1 MLLDLVYT
9 IGGFILLVW
18 GADRF
23 VGGAAGLANRLGV
36 PPILIGV
43 TIVGFGTSAPEI
55 MVSASA
61 AAQGLTSMAVGNALG
76 SNIANVGLVLGATAL
91 ARPITAELSQTL
103 TREVLLLVLLTAI
116 TALLFIDNALS
127 RVDALL
133 LICGFCAF
141 MGWVIHNGLRSRT
154 HVAMGADGDIDQ
166 EDVAIAMS
174 MGKATF
180 WLLVGLL
187 ILLGGANLLVL
198 GAVNLARHI
207 GVSELVIGLTIIAI
221 GTSLPEFAVSVVSAI
236 RGSTGLAIG
245 NIIGSNIFNLLA
257 VIGVAGLVHPTAID
271 PSVLRLHYPV
281 MLMFT
286 LALLPI
292 AYNPFGKR
300 GFGRA
305 TGLFLLAAFIVY
317 QAVLLGGF

>member
-1 MLLDLVYT
+1 MLLNLVYT
-9 IGGFILLVW
+9 IGGFVLLVW

-23 VGGAAGLANRLGV
+23 VEGAAGLANRLGV
-36 PPILIGV
+36 PPIIIGI

-61 AAQGLTSMAVGNALG
+61 AAQGLTAMAVGNALG

-91 ARPITAELSQTL
+91 ARPITAELSATL
-103 TREVLLLVLLTAI
+103 THEVLLLILVTAVS
-116 TALLFIDNALS
+116 ALLFIDNSLS
-127 RVDALL
+127 RFDAVL
-133 LICGFCAF
+133 LICGFLGF
-141 MGWVIHNGLRSRT
+141 MGWVIRSGLQAHSS
-154 HVAMGADGDIDQ
+154 GGDSGEIDA
-166 EDVAIAMS
+166 EDFEHGLTT
-174 MGKATF
+174 GKSVF
-180 WLLVGLL
+180 WLLVGMLV
-187 ILLGGANLLVL
+187 LLGGANLLVT
-198 GAVNLARHI
+198 GAGNLARDI

-221 GTSLPEFAVSVVSAI
+221 GTSLPEFAVSVISAV

-257 VIGVAGLVHPTAID
+257 VIGVAGLVHPDGID

-281 MLMFT
+281 MFVFT

-300 GFGRA
+300 GFGRV
-305 TGLFLLAAFIVY
+305 TGLILLTAFIAY
-317 QAVLLGGF
+317 QVVLLRGN